1 MNKTMSLLQD
11 ILNGNILTH
20 SWFKRQVR
28 IIGLVALLTFV
39 YIYRGYRADF
49 QIKELSA
56 LQKELQDVEYTQLTI
71 HTNLTKATRQS
82 HISNTLKANGSS
94 LRENNKPIT
103 YIP

>member
-1 MNKTMSLLQD
+1 MSLLQD

-20 SWFKRQVR
+20 SWIKKQVR